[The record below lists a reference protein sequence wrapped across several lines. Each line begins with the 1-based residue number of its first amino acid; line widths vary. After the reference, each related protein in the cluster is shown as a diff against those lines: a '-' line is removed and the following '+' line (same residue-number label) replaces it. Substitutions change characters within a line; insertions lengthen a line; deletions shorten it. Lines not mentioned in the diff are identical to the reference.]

1 MPVMMDPDGS
11 SKGNGGIVMFTTA
24 TTNIDRRMA
33 EIVEKVK
40 QGERLT
46 LEDGVYLYESDD
58 LLTIGQLANEVN
70 LRKNGKKVYF
80 IENMSL
86 YFTNICESH
95 CAFCNFRKDQGE
107 EGSYTLSGE
116 EMIAYV
122 EQHITPG
129 VREFHIVGGH
139 NQHVPFQYYVDS
151 LKALNDRFPDI
162 TLKAY
167 TAAEIEFFTR
177 ISGLSTKEVLTEL
190 QKAGLKSLT
199 GGGAEILSDQY
210 REKMKVEKANVD
222 QYLDVHRTAHKLGM
236 KTHTTMLYGSIESHE
251 DRIRHMIQIRELQD
265 ETGGFMVFIPL
276 SMQPRNKNAGIMR
289 RNSAY
294 EDLKTIAISRL
305 MLDNIQ
311 HIKAYF
317 INIGVQLT
325 QVALTF
331 GASDVHGT
339 ILKEQISHA
348 AGALTPDGLT
358 RKELVWLVKGAGRI
372 PVERDTFYNE
382 VQVYE

>member
-1 MPVMMDPDGS
+1 MLTV
-11 SKGNGGIVMFTTA
+11 A
-24 TTNIDRRMA
+24 TPNTDKRML
-33 EIVEKVK
+33 EITEKVK
-40 QGERLT
+40 NGERLT
-46 LEDGVYLYESDD
+46 LEDGIYLYESDD
-58 LLTIGQLANEVN
+58 ILTIGQLANEVN

-86 YFTNICESH
+86 YFTNVCESH

-107 EGSYTLSGE
+107 DGSYTLSGA
-116 EMIAYV
+116 EMVAYV
-122 EQHITPG
+122 EQHIHPG

-151 LKALNDRFPDI
+151 LQALHERFPEV

-177 ISGLSTKEVLTEL
+177 ISGLSTKEVLQAL
-190 QKAGLKSLT
+190 QKAGLQSLT

-222 QYLDVHRTAHKLGM
+222 QYLDVHRTAHQLGM

-325 QVALTF
+325 QVALSF

-339 ILKEQISHA
+339 IVKERISHA
-348 AGALTPDGLT
+348 AGALTPEGIT
-358 RKELVWLVKGAGRI
+358 RKELIWLIQGAGRI

-382 VQVYE
+382 IQVFE

>member
-1 MPVMMDPDGS
+1 
-11 SKGNGGIVMFTTA
+11 MFTTA

>member
-1 MPVMMDPDGS
+1 MNVVIPTEQ
-11 SKGNGGIVMFTTA
+11 K
-24 TTNIDRRMA
+24 RMQD
-33 EIVEKVK
+33 IKEKVQ

-46 LEDGVYLYESDD
+46 AEDGVFLYASDD
-58 LLTIGQLANEVN
+58 LLTIGQMANEVN

-86 YFTNICESH
+86 YFTNVCEAH
-95 CAFCNFRKDQGE
+95 CAFCNFRKDEGE
-107 EGSYTLSGE
+107 EGSYTLTGQQ
-116 EMIAYV
+116 MIDYV
-122 EQHITPG
+122 EKHFHPG

-139 NQHVPFQYYVDS
+139 NTNVPFQYYVDS
-151 LKALNDRFPDI
+151 IKVLREKYPDV

-167 TAAEIEFFTR
+167 TAAEIDFFSR
-177 ISGLSTKEVLTEL
+177 ISGLSYKEVLLEL
-190 QKAGLKSLT
+190 MEAGLGTLT

-210 REKMKVEKANVD
+210 RKKMRVDKADVS
-222 QYLDVHRTAHKLGM
+222 QYLDVHRTAHQLGLR
-236 KTHTTMLYGSIESHE
+236 THTTMLYGSIETHE
-251 DRIRHMIQIRELQD
+251 QRIEHMVKVRELQD
-265 ETGGFMVFIPL
+265 ETNGFMVFIPL
-276 SMQPRNKNAGIMR
+276 SMQPISPKAGIRR

-305 MLDNIQ
+305 MLDNFQ

-325 QVALTF
+325 QVALTM

-339 ILKEQISHA
+339 IVREQISHA
-348 AGALTPDGLT
+348 AGALTPAGIT
-358 RKELVWLVKGAGRI
+358 REDLIWLVKGAGRI

-382 VQVYE
+382 VHVYE

>member
-1 MPVMMDPDGS
+1 MVA
-11 SKGNGGIVMFTTA
+11 VA
-24 TTNIDRRMA
+24 TPNTDKRMA
-33 EIVEKVK
+33 EIVEKVRLG
-40 QGERLT
+40 QRLT

-70 LRKNGKKVYF
+70 MRKNGKKVYF

-95 CAFCNFRKDQGE
+95 CAFCSFRKDQGE
-107 EGSYTLSGE
+107 EGAYTLSGA
-116 EMIAYV
+116 EMVAYV
-122 EQHITPG
+122 EQHIHPG

-151 LKALNDRFPDI
+151 LKALNERFPNVI
-162 TLKAY
+162 LKAY

-177 ISGLSTKEVLTEL
+177 ISGMSTKEVLLALNE
-190 QKAGLKSLT
+190 AGLKSLT

-222 QYLDVHRTAHKLGM
+222 QYLDVHRTAHQLGM

-325 QVALTF
+325 QVALSF

-339 ILKEQISHA
+339 IVREKISHA
-348 AGALTPDGLT
+348 AGAVTPEGIT
-358 RKELVWLVKGAGRI
+358 RKELIWLIQGAGRI

-382 VQVYE
+382 IQVYE